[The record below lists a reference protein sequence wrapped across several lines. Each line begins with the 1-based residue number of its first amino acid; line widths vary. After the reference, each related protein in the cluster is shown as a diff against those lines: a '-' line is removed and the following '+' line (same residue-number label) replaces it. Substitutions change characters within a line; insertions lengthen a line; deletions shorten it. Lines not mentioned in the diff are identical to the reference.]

1 MNIKEFITFV
11 NELIEGIARIVLTR
25 PILILRGKTIKK
37 YIPGVNGFLFIDS
50 YKLDLVNYQPIYDD
64 EDYKVVVKNY
74 EIEIIDKNGQIVQL
88 IKGQF
93 ISDDKA

>member
-11 NELIEGIARIVLTR
+11 NELIEGIARMVLTR
-25 PILILRGKTIKK
+25 PILILKGKTIKK

-64 EDYKVVVKNY
+64 EDYKVVVKSY
-74 EIEIIDKNGQIVQL
+74 EIEIVDKNGQTVQV

-93 ISDDKA
+93 ISGDKT